1 MSDSSSGHV
10 SAGARLKRYFVTGA
24 VFVVPAIV
32 TVGIILFV
40 YLSVAGY
47 LSPVAAKLAD
57 LTGVSDTGADLLTM
71 GLLLVSVVVI
81 GAVLETLPY
90 GSTAADLFH
99 RTAEAIP
106 GVGQVYGGFREMS
119 ETMANG
125 EESFRDVKLVEYPS
139 EGSYTMAFVTSDA
152 PTHLEE
158 SVDHAEE
165 GMVSLFLPM
174 GPNPVMGGF
183 VIYVS
188 RDRVHDI
195 DIGVEEGLQAI
206 ITSGVTISDDGDEP
220 DIGGRMQQRLEGT

>member
-1 MSDSSSGHV
+1 MSGSSSGHV

-24 VFVVPAIV
+24 VFVVPAVV

-40 YLSVAGY
+40 YRSVAGY
-47 LSPVAAKLAD
+47 LAPVAAQLGD
-57 LTGVSDTGADLLTM
+57 LEGVGATGADLLTM

-81 GAVLETLPY
+81 GAVLETVPY

-99 RTAEAIP
+99 RAAEAIP

-119 ETMANG
+119 ETVANG

-220 DIGGRMQQRLEGT
+220 DIGGRIQQRLEGA

>member
-1 MSDSSSGHV
+1 MSGSSSGHV

-24 VFVVPAIV
+24 VFVVPAVV

-40 YLSVAGY
+40 YRSVAGY
-47 LSPVAAKLAD
+47 LAPVAAQLGD
-57 LTGVSDTGADLLTM
+57 LEGVGATGADLLTM

-81 GAVLETLPY
+81 GAVLETVPY

-99 RTAEAIP
+99 RAAEAIP

-119 ETMANG
+119 ETMAHG

-158 SVDHAEE
+158 SVDHVEE

-220 DIGGRMQQRLEGT
+220 DIGGRMQQRLEGA